1 MATNS
6 ARFWPL
12 TGVLFGVLG
21 LAGFASA
28 PGAPAQSAT
37 GDAIQAFYR
46 QHGAAARTADTLLA
60 LAACALVVYAGH
72 LRATLRPTAEAVSAV
87 MLAGAAILAAGS
99 AAYFGFDFTLA
110 GSAGDVG
117 GPAAQALNA
126 LALGMYLPVAVGG
139 LVFGLAT
146 GVAIL
151 RSDRLPRWTG
161 YAAVVLGLVAGSP
174 LGILGLAG
182 LFLWAIVTG
191 IVGSVR
197 AQRRPT
203 LGPAAVGLPEH
214 AG

>member
-87 MLAGAAILAAGS
+87 MLAGAAILA
-99 AAYFGFDFTLA
+99 A